1 MKKLLVALFAAALVS
16 LGLVGVTSSTAQAA
30 DCGYS
35 GPCKATKVSAGD
47 KTVKKGNSTKIPVT
61 VKVKRGKGTPKGE
74 VKVTCT
80 KGSAKRV
87 GSDTLKGG
95 EADVKVGPFT
105 KRGAWDCVVKYVAGP
120 GFKDSSTSSTV
131 IVIRRG

>member
-16 LGLVGVTSSTAQAA
+16 LGLVGVTSSPAQA

-47 KTVKKGNSTKIPVT
+47 KTVKKGSSTKIPVT
-61 VKVKRGKGTPKGE
+61 VEVKNGSGTPKGE

-80 KGSAKRV
+80 KGNIKRS

-105 KRGAWDCVVKYVAGP
+105 KRGAWDCDVKYVSGP
-120 GFKDSSTSSTV
+120 GFKDSSTTSTV
-131 IVIRRG
+131 TVIRRG